1 MTWSLRLTGWDLAG
15 VRTLREV
22 RMGTIF
28 STMRLDDSTKKV
40 VQRKKRSGSEPQGSE
55 ARQRR
60 SPREGAEDGWP
71 VRWPG

>member
-1 MTWSLRLTGWDLAG
+1 
-15 VRTLREV
+15 
-22 RMGTIF
+22 
-28 STMRLDDSTKKV
+28 MRLDDSIKKV

-55 ARQRR
+55 ARQR